1 MDVKISQKSLDS
13 LVDGF
18 TGRDDMEGYDSSKQY
33 KLYELNRDFVWD
45 ESMQTNLI
53 QSILTGYPIPAITMC
68 NGCIIDGGNRLT
80 TLWLFK
86 NNKFKVSLNGIEY
99 DYDGV
104 CNSRDV
110 VRAWD
115 RCQVPLVEI
124 NNSTFDQ
131 ISQIYENLNKG
142 VRLTIGQLLENRKH
156 KPLVDSALAI
166 INKSKDNSQF
176 PYREL
181 VNRVWN
187 SRIRNTKSRSE
198 IAFAFQLLMGTMH
211 GPNHFHNSFM
221 KYVPLLTAED
231 QNPNFDNLHFI
242 LTMIDEVD
250 PDNSIPRKKKSECF
264 RRLIGAIIYDLFT
277 MDRTDVKVKWQAMF
291 SQAYNVLPPEQFRA
305 IFEVGTARAKSDTK
319 LQAISQ
325 NVAKIVRGE
334 RLNIVGFH
342 DDNTYGSESDD

>member
-18 TGRDDMEGYDSSKQY
+18 TGRDDMEGYDNSKQY

-45 ESMQTNLI
+45 DSMQTGFI
-53 QSILTGYPIPAITMC
+53 QSILTGFPIPAITIC
-68 NGCIIDGGNRLT
+68 NGAIIDGGNRIT

-86 NNKFKVSLNGIEY
+86 NNKFRVLLNGVEY
-99 DYDGV
+99 DYDTV
-104 CNSRDV
+104 CKSREV

-115 RCQVPLVEI
+115 RCQIPLVEI
-124 NNSTFDQ
+124 YNATFDQ

-156 KPLVDSALAI
+156 KPIVDAALAI

-176 PYREL
+176 PYRDL

-187 SRIRNTKSRSE
+187 SRIRNTKSRTE

-221 KYVPLLTAED
+221 RYVPLITGED
-231 QNPNFDNLHFI
+231 QKPNFENLRFI
-242 LTMIDEVD
+242 LKMIDEVD
-250 PDNSIPRKKKSECF
+250 PENKISRKKKSECF
-264 RRLIGAIIYDLFT
+264 RRFVGAIIYDLFT
-277 MDRTDVKVKWQAMF
+277 MSRDDVRTKWQAMF
-291 SQAYNVLPPEQFRA
+291 IQAYNILPPDQFRA
-305 IFEVGTARAKSDTK
+305 IFEVGTARAKSETK
-319 LQAISQ
+319 FQVISE
-325 NVAKIVRGE
+325 NVDRVLRGE
-334 RLNIVGFH
+334 KLVVH
-342 DDNTYGSESDD
+342 TYGDESTYDSESDD